1 MHKII
6 KVPAQQRGVG
16 VGFGV
21 GFGQGFDAGFGVGF
35 GHGLGVMGSNCVT
48 FTELEMFK
56 KKVTSSPENSMP
68 TSVATC
74 AAGYIP
80 TKHLLNLSF
89 RSVSRLN
96 CDPAFNCMKSFP
108 HLSIFAQFTS

>member
-1 MHKII
+1 MTSLLSPSLVHKII

-21 GFGQGFDAGFGVGF
+21 GFGQAFGQGFDAGFGVGF

-56 KKVTSSPENSMP
+56 KGGVESRKFDAGLGRDVCRGLHSYETSLES
-68 TSVATC
+68 
-74 AAGYIP
+74 
-80 TKHLLNLSF
+80 
-89 RSVSRLN
+89 
-96 CDPAFNCMKSFP
+96 
-108 HLSIFAQFTS
+108 